1 MVVDDK
7 LILKQIWTCLFLP
20 LKTVAWRPLI
30 LAYDL
35 VFDTIETITACFET
49 EGKWR
54 IVFSN
59 RFVLGKTVLL
69 YVKSFWTP
77 KPLKCLSSIR
87 APVRC
92 RFLCAAGGAFR
103 SVPCSSLVTN
113 RRTSIHTL
121 PMSIPVCTTAT
132 YMKYEEL
139 ECCHAT
145 RVSNF
150 IHATCNIN
158 KFFPLLDILAS
169 WN

>member
-20 LKTVAWRPLI
+20 LMTVAWRPLI

-59 RFVLGKTVLL
+59 RFVLGETVLL

-92 RFLCAAGGAFR
+92 RFLCAAGGLSE

-113 RRTSIHTL
+113 RRMSIHTL
-121 PMSIPVCTTAT
+121 PMSIPVYTTAT
-132 YMKYEEL
+132 YSIWSMKNL
-139 ECCHAT
+139 NVVMLPVFPILSMQLVT
-145 RVSNF
+145 S
-150 IHATCNIN
+150 TS
-158 KFFPLLDILAS
+158 FFHFLIS
-169 WN
+169 